1 MEQVHFRYWLA
12 NLMNIGIKKIDILLD
27 LYGSAEEVFKASK
40 EELYALKRDGSFAG
54 LMSEKDLETICSN
67 RDRSKITAC
76 YNDLISSGVTFIS
89 KEDADYPDK
98 LRNIYSAPYALYL
111 KGRLPRKENKVIA
124 VIGARE
130 CSPYGM
136 EMTKYLAGAIA
147 AQGIHIISGLAR
159 GVDAYA
165 HQGALFAGGVTYA
178 VMGCGIDI
186 CYPRENINLYMDMQ
200 REGGIISEYA
210 PNIKPFAGNF
220 PMRNRIISGL
230 SDGIV
235 IIEAKEKSG
244 SLITVDYGLDQGK
257 DIYALPGRATDRLS
271 EGCNNLIKLGAKMVT
286 SPKDILEDLLPGGYG
301 IDSKERNIALTD
313 QHSNTVYSC
322 LDSDPKHIEEIAQL
336 AGLPVQLIMEQLLLL
351 ELQGLI
357 HQTMKNFYC
366 KTIIGMIEV

>member
-1 MEQVHFRYWLA
+1 MEQVHYRYWLA
-12 NLMNIGIKKIDILLD
+12 NLANIGIKKIELLLD

-54 LMSEKDLETICSN
+54 LMSEKDLETIYSN
-67 RDRSKITAC
+67 RDRSKITEC
-76 YNDLISSGVTFIS
+76 YNELISSGVTFIS

-98 LRNIYSAPYALYL
+98 LRSIYSAPYALYL
-111 KGRLPRKENKVIA
+111 KGRLPGKENKVIA

-130 CSPYGM
+130 CSPYGI

-147 AQGIHIISGLAR
+147 MEGIHIISGLAR

-165 HQGALFAGGVTYA
+165 HHGALIAGGVTYA

-210 PNIKPFAGNF
+210 PNIKPLAGNF

-257 DIYALPGRATDRLS
+257 EIYALPGRATDRLS

-286 SPKDILEDLLPGGYG
+286 SPKDILEDILPGRSGT
-301 IDSKERNIALTD
+301 KAQERSITQTD
-313 QHSNTVYSC
+313 EHRNTIYSC
-322 LDSDPKHIEEIAQL
+322 LNSDPKHIEEIAQL
-336 AGLPVQLIMEQLLLL
+336 SGLPIEQIMEQLLLL

-357 HQTMKNFYC
+357 HQTIKNFYC
-366 KTIIGMIEV
+366 RTII